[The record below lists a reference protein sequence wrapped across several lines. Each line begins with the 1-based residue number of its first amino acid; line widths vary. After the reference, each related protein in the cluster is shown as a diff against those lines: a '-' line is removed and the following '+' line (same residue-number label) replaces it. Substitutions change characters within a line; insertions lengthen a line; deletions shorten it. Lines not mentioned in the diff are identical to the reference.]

1 MVSEDGETLMAKDY
15 AKIIAKLDR
24 PPAGPN
30 WVRFIGEDVPLTT
43 KLILS
48 FAKGIPQ
55 FTYQTGYAAI
65 KDRIQLGIDLETAIG
80 IIKRGGAPAGKS
92 QNEELVRA
100 FFMHDHERG
109 YAARNPIEFER
120 GHFLVS
126 REVQVPV
133 APLSVIREGGK
144 FLPIFV
150 CGWSTLS
157 LSLMQRRL
165 LVTICEDAFLS
176 LTDYQDGPAEFLF
189 FPKDGKEKQR
199 SSEIWQRGDYDQLSG
214 GQLADCIEMFLE
226 ARDEARRILM
236 EEWHRERGR
245 SETTATTAGADMGD
259 LFTQKK

>member
-1 MVSEDGETLMAKDY
+1 MAKDY

-30 WVRFIGEDVPLTT
+30 WVRFIGADVPSTT
-43 KLILS
+43 KSIVS
-48 FAKGIPQ
+48 FAKGIPP

-65 KDRIQLGIDLETAIG
+65 KDRIQLGIDLETALG
-80 IIKRGGAPAGKS
+80 IVKRGGAPAGKS

-100 FFMHDHERG
+100 FFAHDNERG
-109 YAARNPIEFER
+109 YAARNPIEFDR

-133 APLSVIREGGK
+133 APLSVIREGGQ

-157 LSLMQRRL
+157 LTLSQRRL

-176 LTDYQDGPAEFLF
+176 LTDYQDSPAEFLF
-189 FPKDGKEKQR
+189 FPKDDENKR
-199 SSEIWQRGDYDQLSG
+199 RAPEIWQRGDYEQLSG
-214 GQLADCIEMFLE
+214 SQLADCIDMFLE

-236 EEWHRERGR
+236 EEWHRERDR
-245 SETTATTAGADMGD
+245 EHSETTSTTAFAEMDD
-259 LFTQKK
+259 LFTPKK

>member
-1 MVSEDGETLMAKDY
+1 VVSEDGETLMAKDY

-30 WVRFIGEDVPLTT
+30 WVRFIGADVPSTT
-43 KLILS
+43 KSIVS
-48 FAKGIPQ
+48 FAKGIPP
-55 FTYQTGYAAI
+55 FTYQTAYAAI
-65 KDRIQLGIDLETAIG
+65 KDRIQLGIDLEKAHD
-80 IIKRGGAPAGKS
+80 
-92 QNEELVRA
+92 NEL
-100 FFMHDHERG
+100 G
-109 YAARNPIEFER
+109 YAARNPIEFDR

-133 APLSVIREGGK
+133 APLSVIREGGQ

-157 LSLMQRRL
+157 LTLSQRRL

-189 FPKDGKEKQR
+189 FPKDDENKQR
-199 SSEIWQRGDYDQLSG
+199 SPEIWQRGDYEQLSG
-214 GQLADCIEMFLE
+214 GQLADCIDMFLE

-236 EEWHRERGR
+236 EEWHRERDRER
-245 SETTATTAGADMGD
+245 SETASTTVFAEMDD
-259 LFTQKK
+259 LFTPKK

>member
-1 MVSEDGETLMAKDY
+1 MAKDY

-30 WVRFIGEDVPLTT
+30 WVRFIGADLPSTT
-43 KLILS
+43 KSILS

-65 KDRIQLGIDLETAIG
+65 KDRIQLGIELETALG
-80 IIKRGGAPAGKS
+80 IVRHRGSPAGKV

-100 FFMHDHERG
+100 FYAHDDERG
-109 YAARNPIEFER
+109 YAARNPIDFER

-133 APLSVIREGGK
+133 APLSVIRERGT

-157 LSLMQRRL
+157 LTLMQRRL

-176 LTDYQDGPAEFLF
+176 LTDYQNGPAEYLF
-189 FPKDGKEKQR
+189 FPKDGEKVR
-199 SSEIWQRGDYDQLSG
+199 SAETWQRGDYEQLSG

-226 ARDEARRILM
+226 ARDEARRVLM
-236 EEWHRERGR
+236 EEWHRERERGEAA
-245 SETTATTAGADMGD
+245 STTVHAEMDD
-259 LFTQKK
+259 LFTPKK

>member
-1 MVSEDGETLMAKDY
+1 MAKDY

-30 WVRFIGEDVPLTT
+30 WVRFIGADVPSTT
-43 KLILS
+43 KSIVS
-48 FAKGIPQ
+48 FAKGVPE

-65 KDRIQLGIDLETAIG
+65 KDRIQLGIDLATALG
-80 IIKRGGAPAGKS
+80 IVKRRGAPAGKS

-100 FFMHDHERG
+100 FFAHDDERG
-109 YAARNPIEFER
+109 YAAKNPIEFER

-133 APLSVIREGGK
+133 APLSVSREEGK

-157 LSLMQRRL
+157 LTLMQRRL

-176 LTDYQDGPAEFLF
+176 LTDFQDGPAEYLF
-189 FPKDGKEKQR
+189 FPKGGESKQR
-199 SSEIWQRGDYDQLSG
+199 SPEIWQRGDYEQLSG
-214 GQLADCIEMFLE
+214 GQLSDCIEMFLE

-236 EEWHRERGR
+236 EEWHRQREQ
-245 SETTATTAGADMGD
+245 SDTTSAAAPAEMDD
-259 LFTQKK
+259 LFAPKK